1 MRNPWVHDDVAGAAD
16 SGYGGRVRLLGAIVW
31 GTLLIGVGGTAL
43 LIGTGTVELTL
54 AASLRSAVTYVVAGA
69 VLVLLFPL
77 ILRLFAISRLL
88 AAVSLLASGWLV
100 GGFVWSRES
109 DRIRRLAPGDGKLGG
124 GAESLDGVVRLI
136 DALIGVL

>member
-1 MRNPWVHDDVAGAAD
+1 MRNPWVHDDVAGTAD

-88 AAVSLLASGWLV
+88 AAVSLLAGGWLV

-109 DRIRRLAPGDGKLGG
+109 DRIRRLAPGDGTLGG
-124 GAESLDGVVRLI
+124 GAESLDGVIQLI
-136 DALIGVL
+136 DALLGVL